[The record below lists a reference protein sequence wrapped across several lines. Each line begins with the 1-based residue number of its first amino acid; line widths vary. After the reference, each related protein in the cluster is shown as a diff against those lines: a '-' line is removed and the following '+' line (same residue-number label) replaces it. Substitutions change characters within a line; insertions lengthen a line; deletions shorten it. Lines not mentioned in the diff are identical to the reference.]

1 MVFAAGMELAS
12 VGETVNS
19 TAADVPNLG
28 ELGRNGDGDGGAG
41 GSQGTVVLDEQARK
55 DRWMVMMVTVG
66 MFLAF
71 SNCFVGFVA
80 GCVAWVLLEVQGR
93 IKAWR
98 GEGVSSGETSPL
110 LG

>member
-1 MVFAAGMELAS
+1 MELAS

-19 TAADVPNLG
+19 TAAAVPNL
-28 ELGRNGDGDGGAG
+28 GDGGAG
-41 GSQGTVVLDEQARK
+41 GSRGTVVLDEQARK

-71 SNCFVGFVA
+71 SNCFVGFIA
-80 GCVAWVLLEVQGR
+80 GCVTWVLLEVQGR

-98 GEGVSSGETSPL
+98 GEGVSSGETTAL